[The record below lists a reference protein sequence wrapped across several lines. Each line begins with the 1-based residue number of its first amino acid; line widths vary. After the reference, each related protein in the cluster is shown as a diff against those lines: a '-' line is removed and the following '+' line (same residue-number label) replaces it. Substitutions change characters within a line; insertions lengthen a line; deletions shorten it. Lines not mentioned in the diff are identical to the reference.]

1 MLIAENED
9 DADFAHGVVERIGDG
24 ERTEKAGEEFTPVED
39 FTKVGLVKWCVSEA
53 AKNLVE
59 KAALARGTLQ
69 QEAEGGLLDDEAV
82 VHFPDW
88 SSSARAASNSAWE
101 IQAGLSKAV

>member
-1 MLIAENED
+1 
-9 DADFAHGVVERIGDG
+9 
-24 ERTEKAGEEFTPVED
+24 
-39 FTKVGLVKWCVSEA
+39 
-53 AKNLVE
+53 
-59 KAALARGTLQ
+59 LQ